1 MNLDEL
7 GRWMELELAGAETLN
22 RTGKV
27 VEVIGTLVRARAACR
42 PSSARCATCS
52 TPTAGCCRWRR

>member
-1 MNLDEL
+1 MNAPDRLAPINLDEL

-27 VEVIGTLVRARAACR
+27 VEVIGTLVRA
-42 PSSARCATCS
+42 SGLSAKLGEMCHLLDEL
-52 TPTAGCCRWRR
+52 